1 MASTPELNLK
11 TLLNIC
17 LRNWKWF
24 LLSTVLCVGLA
35 LVYLRY
41 AIPEYSATAKIQ
53 ILEESNQASELS
65 VLDDLNIFSSGK
77 AKIDDEAQLL
87 AARDNFISI
96 VKNLDLNIQYFILGN
111 IKSSEIYQKEELPF
125 SINFLANDSII
136 QNTKFSFYIRINSKT
151 TFGYKE
157 AEDGPVRNYDFGDRI
172 KSGIGDIILTPKA
185 KPSNYKERDLHVV
198 ITPVELIADRY
209 RKKTIISPNDSKVSS
224 IINIT
229 LTDPI
234 EQRAIDVINELIGTN
249 NENAVSDKKAIAD
262 RTTKFINDRIT
273 EIYSSL
279 SSVDESAETYKES
292 RGIADLGSQSNVNF
306 SMSAASEQELQ
317 NANIQ
322 LTIADTMKDLIDGQE
337 GYDIIPQ
344 VGLADQSISSTA
356 QRYNELVTQRN
367 RLLESSNEKN
377 PVIVN
382 LDQQLDDLKRGMK
395 SSLNNVTNNLNLQ
408 VNSLSKQLSQI
419 NSRIYAAPSNERALR
434 DISRRQQTTESLYLY
449 LLQKREESQITFASA
464 SPKSKIIDSAY
475 GSRFPVSPKRNAIY
489 LASLIMGLLIPF
501 SIIYVKDML
510 DDKIHNKIDL
520 EGIADDVPVMAELP
534 KLGSKESK
542 VVLEDDRSVLAES
555 MRILRTNLDY
565 ILKSKAKQHGRGH
578 MVFVT
583 SSVPGEGKTF
593 VSSNLSNIFANT
605 GKKVLL
611 IGADIRNPK
620 LYTFISNPNIPNGP
634 DNKPRRNTGKGLTD
648 YLFDSS
654 LSEKDIIV
662 KTVTNNNVI
671 DVIYSGKIP
680 PNPTELLMSGRIREL
695 FEKVSEQYDYVI
707 VDTAPVMV
715 VADTL
720 LISQYAD
727 QILYVTKAN
736 VTERKVIEYPLK
748 LKKEGKLK
756 NLAFVVNNVKQSNL
770 GYGGKYGYG
779 YGKSIKKWWSFG

>member
-1 MASTPELNLK
+1 
-11 TLLNIC
+11 
-17 LRNWKWF
+17 
-24 LLSTVLCVGLA
+24 
-35 LVYLRY
+35 
-41 AIPEYSATAKIQ
+41 
-53 ILEESNQASELS
+53 
-65 VLDDLNIFSSGK
+65 
-77 AKIDDEAQLL
+77 
-87 AARDNFISI
+87 
-96 VKNLDLNIQYFILGN
+96 
-111 IKSSEIYQKEELPF
+111 
-125 SINFLANDSII
+125 
-136 QNTKFSFYIRINSKT
+136 
-151 TFGYKE
+151 
-157 AEDGPVRNYDFGDRI
+157 
-172 KSGIGDIILTPKA
+172 
-185 KPSNYKERDLHVV
+185 
-198 ITPVELIADRY
+198 
-209 RKKTIISPNDSKVSS
+209 
-224 IINIT
+224 
-229 LTDPI
+229 
-234 EQRAIDVINELIGTN
+234 
-249 NENAVSDKKAIAD
+249 
-262 RTTKFINDRIT
+262 
-273 EIYSSL
+273 
-279 SSVDESAETYKES
+279 
-292 RGIADLGSQSNVNF
+292 
-306 SMSAASEQELQ
+306 
-317 NANIQ
+317 
-322 LTIADTMKDLIDGQE
+322 
-337 GYDIIPQ
+337 
-344 VGLADQSISSTA
+344 
-356 QRYNELVTQRN
+356 
-367 RLLESSNEKN
+367 
-377 PVIVN
+377 
-382 LDQQLDDLKRGMK
+382 
-395 SSLNNVTNNLNLQ
+395 
-408 VNSLSKQLSQI
+408 
-419 NSRIYAAPSNERALR
+419 
-434 DISRRQQTTESLYLY
+434 
-449 LLQKREESQITFASA
+449 
-464 SPKSKIIDSAY
+464 
-475 GSRFPVSPKRNAIY
+475 
-489 LASLIMGLLIPF
+489 ASLIMGLLIPF

-736 VTERKVIEYPLK
+736 VTERKVIEYPLN
-748 LKKEGKLK
+748 LKKEAKLK
-756 NLAFVVNNVKQSNL
+756 NLAFVVNNVK
-770 GYGGKYGYG
+770 
-779 YGKSIKKWWSFG
+779 